1 MFTHLSLSVL
11 LSGLAVT
18 PAPAPA
24 ATTSFTNNQLSIV
37 SENDIVDTAI
47 AAGDFDTLVTAVQ
60 AAGLVDVLKS
70 DGPFT
75 VFAPTDAA
83 FAALPEG
90 TISSLLQPENQNSL
104 IEILTYHVAA
114 DSFLA
119 TDVVGT
125 KGIITVNGQ
134 QIDVSVSEA
143 GVFTDRAQVTVT
155 DIICSNG
162 VIHVIDAVMLPASG
176 DIVRT
181 AARTNRFN
189 TLLAAMA
196 FAQIVVPEG
205 IWWGVMFVN
214 LPLPILMFLTG
225 WWLNV
230 RQRRRKKK
238 ADAEKYASVGGGA
251 YSYAMPGSKLPKEAG
266 GGRAVEPE
274 AVAAARRRVAE
285 VRRESDVEKRAR
297 SSHGLKA
304 YAAFSGEPLGL
315 LGGTMTV
322 LRPSSM
328 KDLRPVAVAAG
339 AEEVVVTE
347 EK

>member
-104 IEILTYHVAA
+104 IEILTYHVVA
-114 DSFLA
+114 DSLLA

-189 TLLAAMA
+189 TLLAAAQAAGLADTLTNDGPYTILAPTDRA
-196 FAQIVVPEG
+196 FNALPEG
-205 IWWGVMFVN
+205 TVESLLLPENNDLLVQILSLHVIQGRAYASQVVQLSEIPTLEGSNLQVTLNGNRVFVN
-214 LPLPILMFLTG
+214 NARIIGTDIDAYNGVIHAIDTALLP
-225 WWLNV
+225 
-230 RQRRRKKK
+230 
-238 ADAEKYASVGGGA
+238 S
-251 YSYAMPGSKLPKEAG
+251 AG
-266 GGRAVEPE
+266 N
-274 AVAAARRRVAE
+274 
-285 VRRESDVEKRAR
+285 
-297 SSHGLKA
+297 
-304 YAAFSGEPLGL
+304 
-315 LGGTMTV
+315 
-322 LRPSSM
+322 
-328 KDLRPVAVAAG
+328 
-339 AEEVVVTE
+339 
-347 EK
+347 

>member
-1 MFTHLSLSVL
+1 MNVLNDIERGRPIRSPTPNPKENHMFTHLSLSVL
-11 LSGLAVT
+11 LSGLAV
-18 PAPAPA
+18 APAPA

-47 AAGDFDTLVTAVQ
+47 AAGDFDTLVAAVQ

-104 IEILTYHVAA
+104 IEILTYHVVA
-114 DSFLA
+114 DSLLA

-134 QIDVSVSEA
+134 QINVSASEA

-189 TLLAAMA
+189 TLLAAAQAAGLADTLTNGGPYTILAPTDRA
-196 FAQIVVPEG
+196 FNALPEG
-205 IWWGVMFVN
+205 TVESLLLPENNDLLVQILSLHVIQGRAYASQVVQLSEIPTLEGSNLQVTLSGNRVFVN
-214 LPLPILMFLTG
+214 NARIIG
-225 WWLNV
+225 
-230 RQRRRKKK
+230 RDI
-238 ADAEKYASVGGGA
+238 DAYNGVIHAI
-251 YSYAMPGSKLPKEAG
+251 
-266 GGRAVEPE
+266 
-274 AVAAARRRVAE
+274 
-285 VRRESDVEKRAR
+285 D
-297 SSHGLKA
+297 
-304 YAAFSGEPLGL
+304 
-315 LGGTMTV
+315 TV
-322 LRPSSM
+322 LLPS
-328 KDLRPVAVAAG
+328 AG
-339 AEEVVVTE
+339 N
-347 EK
+347 